1 MEQKVSTKKF
11 YNFMEQKNMH
21 STTFIQ
27 YAFLLV
33 SFLGLVISLV
43 YIQNFLN
50 MVSLQNE
57 VIISL
62 LRDIKNTSV
71 ISPSTVI
78 ENRIPIPAP
87 ASSDNTVYYIAAGLF
102 SLACIGV
109 VCYFLFNSKP
119 KPTPSDGSST
129 SPTPSDGV
137 NENSEKFTKIDLD
150 FEKISQ
156 ERAEILSK
164 LNEISERSGGTI
176 ENVNTIDKINTLI
189 DNQTANNSA
198 IGEVTTINLEFINK
212 AIGVFGELKN
222 EREVLNNTL
231 DELVELTNDRKLLD
245 TTLKELGKR
254 QAQLTTN
261 QVDLTESQDHLVQ
274 YHAAMENVIEN
285 AGKITLGNTKN
296 ITTLANNA
304 KIYADDLASIK
315 ESCKQIL
322 KLCADHFH

>member
-119 KPTPSDGSST
+119 KPTFG
-129 SPTPSDGV
+129 
-137 NENSEKFTKIDLD
+137 
-150 FEKISQ
+150 
-156 ERAEILSK
+156 
-164 LNEISERSGGTI
+164 
-176 ENVNTIDKINTLI
+176 DKYLKSL
-189 DNQTANNSA
+189 AVS
-198 IGEVTTINLEFINK
+198 LEP
-212 AIGVFGELKN
+212 
-222 EREVLNNTL
+222 
-231 DELVELTNDRKLLD
+231 
-245 TTLKELGKR
+245 
-254 QAQLTTN
+254 
-261 QVDLTESQDHLVQ
+261 
-274 YHAAMENVIEN
+274 
-285 AGKITLGNTKN
+285 AGMSFV
-296 ITTLANNA
+296 A
-304 KIYADDLASIK
+304 
-315 ESCKQIL
+315 
-322 KLCADHFH
+322 

>member
-1 MEQKVSTKKF
+1 MEQKTFNS
-11 YNFMEQKNMH
+11 
-21 STTFIQ
+21 TFIH
-27 YAFLLV
+27 YFPLLV
-33 SFLGLVISLV
+33 TFLSLAISLV

-87 ASSDNTVYYIAAGLF
+87 ASSDNTVYYIAVGLF

-119 KPTPSDGSST
+119 NHTESST

-261 QVDLTESQDHLVQ
+261 QVDLSESQDHLVQ

>member
-1 MEQKVSTKKF
+1 MEH
-11 YNFMEQKNMH
+11 KNMH

-119 KPTPSDGSST
+119 KPTESST

-137 NENSEKFTKIDLD
+137 NENSEKFTKINLDLQ
-150 FEKISQ
+150 KISQ
-156 ERAEILSK
+156 EREEILNK
-164 LNEISERSGGTI
+164 LNDMSEKSNDIGSIKTTI
-176 ENVNTIDKINTLI
+176 EELYDYLTDSASTAENVNTAENVKNTEKINTLI
-189 DNQTANNSA
+189 DQQA
-198 IGEVTTINLEFINK
+198 VINEGMKQVMSSNLGFIEGTK
-212 AIGVFGELKN
+212 RVF
-222 EREVLNNTL
+222 
-231 DELVELTNDRKLLD
+231 
-245 TTLKELGKR
+245 
-254 QAQLTTN
+254 
-261 QVDLTESQDHLVQ
+261 
-274 YHAAMENVIEN
+274 
-285 AGKITLGNTKN
+285 
-296 ITTLANNA
+296 
-304 KIYADDLASIK
+304 
-315 ESCKQIL
+315 
-322 KLCADHFH
+322 